1 MISYKNCSEVNLEL
15 VHNAFQIGFSDYII
29 KIKMP
34 KEVFKNRFFG
44 PEGNSLQQSFIALDG
59 EKAIGVALGGI
70 KNYEGINT
78 MRCGSLAVAPEYR
91 GKGISHRLMK
101 LHREEAIKCNC
112 KQLFLEVIEGNDRAI
127 NFYKKL
133 GYKKI
138 FKLSYFS
145 FNEINKLKSSNKL
158 GVQIKQ
164 ANIEELNMVRKKIE
178 DTHINWQNDIEYIEK
193 LKGQLTLGAYI
204 NEKIA
209 GIISVNENTRINFIW
224 VENALRHNGIGIKLV
239 EEAVKRL
246 NLTKVTIGFPNN
258 ASIQGF
264 VTYIGFKREHI
275 SQYEM
280 YCTL

>member
-133 GYKKI
+133 GYEKI

-158 GVQIKQ
+158 GIQIKQ

-239 EEAVKRL
+239 EEAVERL

-258 ASIQGF
+258 ALIQGF